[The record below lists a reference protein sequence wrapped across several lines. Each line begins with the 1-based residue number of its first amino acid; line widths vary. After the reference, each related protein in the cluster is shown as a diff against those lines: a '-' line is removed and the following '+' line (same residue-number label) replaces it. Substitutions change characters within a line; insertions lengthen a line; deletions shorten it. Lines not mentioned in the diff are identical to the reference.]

1 MQNEMEKFKS
11 FLESINYTGFSNFDI
26 KFDKRDNT
34 YKVFEINLRQ
44 GRSNYYVTSSGNNIA
59 KYIVEDRVY
68 NKELD
73 LKIQKDPF
81 FWHVIPR
88 NIVYKYVK
96 DEELVNKA
104 KQLAKEGNSATSFG
118 YDKDLKGNFKR
129 RLYLFLYGINQ
140 MRKFKKYC
148 K

>member
-1 MQNEMEKFKS
+1 M
-11 FLESINYTGFSNFDI
+11 
-26 KFDKRDNT
+26 
-34 YKVFEINLRQ
+34 
-44 GRSNYYVTSSGNNIA
+44 
-59 KYIVEDRVY
+59 Y

-81 FWHVIPR
+81 FWHVIPS
-88 NIVYKYVK
+88 NVVYKYVK
-96 DEELVNKA
+96 DQELVNKA

-129 RLYLFLYGINQ
+129 RWYLFLYGINQ

>member
-1 MQNEMEKFKS
+1 MEKFKS

-81 FWHVIPR
+81 FWHVIPS
-88 NIVYKYVK
+88 NVVYKYVK
-96 DEELVNKA
+96 DQELVNKA

-129 RLYLFLYGINQ
+129 RWYLFLYGINQ